1 MIARPAAVKSRGKGV
16 IRDAGVA
23 VAIVTPAF
31 EPSAQSRE
39 PVSRIADRRFP
50 VTADGR
56 TVQMPIFASGG
67 FPAPDSAT
75 TRLVVMINGTLRNAD
90 VYFESTLAA
99 AAAAGTEAD
108 HAVIVAPQFLATPDA
123 EKFALDADVPSW
135 TPEGWKIG
143 DGAVRPEGGPSS
155 YAVVDALTTAVMD
168 RSRFPALRTVV
179 VAGHSAGGQFVHRYI
194 AFNRVHGAV
203 REAGI
208 AIRYVVS
215 NPSSY
220 LYFDDRRLD
229 ADGELVPYPRERCAD
244 FNRYRYGLEEPN
256 EYGAGALAA
265 YGGAQRAEAMARAY
279 GRRDVAYLLG
289 EADSDPNS
297 DSLDRACGAAAQGAT
312 RLERGQRYFRYVQAL
327 LGPGVLATHSL
338 HIVPGVGHDHRAMF
352 LSPCGLTLLFGDGRC
367 HS

>member
-1 MIARPAAVKSRGKGV
+1 MPA
-16 IRDAGVA
+16 
-23 VAIVTPAF
+23 P
-31 EPSAQSRE
+31 EPSSQSRE
-39 PVSRIADRRFP
+39 PVNRIANSRFP
-50 VTADGR
+50 VTVDGR
-56 TVQMPIFASGG
+56 TVRMPIFATGG
-67 FPAPDSAT
+67 FPAPVPAA

-99 AAAAGTEAD
+99 AAAAGTEAE

-143 DGAVRPEGGPSS
+143 DRAVRPDGGPSS
-155 YAVVDALTTAVMD
+155 YAVLDAIVTAAAD
-168 RSRFPALRTVV
+168 RGRFPAMRTVV

-194 AFNRVHGAV
+194 AFNGVHAAL
-203 REAGI
+203 REAGTGV
-208 AIRYVVS
+208 RYVVS

-229 ADGELVPYPRERCAD
+229 GDGELVPYPRERCAD

-256 EYGAGALAA
+256 EYGAAAVAAFGAP
-265 YGGAQRAEAMARAY
+265 GADAMAREY
-279 GRRDVAYLLG
+279 GRREVAYLLG

-327 LGPGVLATHSL
+327 LGSGVLETHSL

-367 HS
+367 H